1 MGCRPPRLSAGLTN
15 AAPTARDSAGA
26 KAHFSFWAIFGP
38 AEAVP
43 LLQNLPAFGST
54 SFAGEGEGE
63 GGDVVFLSEVLGAA
77 GDGFRVRCKGWGAG
91 GWGPSLRDLGSLLGC
106 DFPTQNHP
114 SDEDLSPGTPAS
126 AGLTNAAPTAR
137 FVLIGLARSG

>member
-26 KAHFSFWAIFGP
+26 KAHFSFLAIFGP

-63 GGDVVFLSEVLGAA
+63 GGDVVFLSEVLGVG
-77 GDGFRVRCKGWGAG
+77 GDGFGVEGCGMGCVWGG
-91 GWGPSLRDLGSLLGC
+91 GGPSLRDWRSFGMPS
-106 DFPTQNHP
+106 PTLKRGAN
-114 SDEDLSPGTPAS
+114 
-126 AGLTNAAPTAR
+126 
-137 FVLIGLARSG
+137 